1 MSNLLANVFGLS
13 FPLHG
18 KGIDEEEHVVGEE
31 GMEGEST
38 SMGSIALH
46 LHFLD

>member
-1 MSNLLANVFGLS
+1 VSNLSANVFGLS
-13 FPLHG
+13 FPLRG
-18 KGIDEEEHVVGEE
+18 KGIDEGDHVVGEE

-38 SMGSIALH
+38 SMGSIALR